1 MGCKVERARAICT
14 AVFALVWVFSLD
26 SPGEALDNG
35 LAITPP
41 MVSLLSRK
49 RIMLLS
55 DNTILAALTLKTP
68 YTQGWNTWNSF
79 HEEIEEKMVRESAE
93 ILISSGL
100 AAAGANFPFYLQV
113 CCLVSCHYHARAQ
126 HSRMCLR
133 CAGYKYFNLDGE
145 NGVQFQLLLPAA
157 VV

>member
-1 MGCKVERARAICT
+1 MGCKVDRARAICT
-14 AVFALVWVFSLD
+14 VAFALVCFLSLD

-41 MVSLLSRK
+41 MVGPLIRELF
-49 RIMLLS
+49 MLLS
-55 DNTILAALTLKTP
+55 DDTILAALTLKSP

-100 AAAGANFPFYLQV
+100 AAAGAGFLFYLQV
-113 CCLVSCHYHARAQ
+113 HCLALYHHCACAQ
-126 HSRMCLR
+126 HSRMHLY
-133 CAGYKYFNLDGE
+133 CAGYRYFNLDGE
-145 NGVQFQLLLPAA
+145 NGFQFFPPFMQP
-157 VV
+157 